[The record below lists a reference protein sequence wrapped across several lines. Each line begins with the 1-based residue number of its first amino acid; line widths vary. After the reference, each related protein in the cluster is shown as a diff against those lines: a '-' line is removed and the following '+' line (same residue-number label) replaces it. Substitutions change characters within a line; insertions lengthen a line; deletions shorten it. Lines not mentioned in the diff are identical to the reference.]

1 MDLKKAHIMIV
12 EEHDHVVKIMKE
24 MLSDLGFKMVTA
36 ASSGEEALVKA
47 KEHCPNLVFLDAKLN
62 GTMNSIEAAE
72 RIQEQFLIPVIFLTD
87 QEKEGTLLKKKLRNP
102 FGILEMPFDT
112 DELRS
117 SIEKALRRNEVESQK
132 KSEEDFR
139 GGLKRLRKVMEG
151 TIQALSLVVETR
163 DPYTARHQKRVAHL
177 ACAIADEM
185 GLPEDQINSVLIAGA
200 IHDIGKIYLPAEIL
214 NKPGQLNG
222 SEYSIIMNHPQV
234 GYDILKKVE
243 FPWPVAKIVLQH
255 HERMNGTG
263 YPYGLE
269 GEEIMLEAR
278 ILAVADAVEAMS
290 FERPHRKELGV
301 GKALDEISRER
312 DLAYDIDVVNA
323 CLRLFRGRGYVFE
336 LGK

>member
-1 MDLKKAHIMIV
+1 VAILAREI
-12 EEHDHVVKIMKE
+12 
-24 MLSDLGFKMVTA
+24 A
-36 ASSGEEALVKA
+36 RQ
-47 KEHCPNLVFLDAKLN
+47 
-62 GTMNSIEAAE
+62 MN
-72 RIQEQFLIPVIFLTD
+72 
-87 QEKEGTLLKKKLRNP
+87 
-102 FGILEMPFDT
+102 
-112 DELRS
+112 
-117 SIEKALRRNEVESQK
+117 
-132 KSEEDFR
+132 
-139 GGLKRLRKVMEG
+139 
-151 TIQALSLVVETR
+151 
-163 DPYTARHQKRVAHL
+163 
-177 ACAIADEM
+177 
-185 GLPEDQINSVLIAGA
+185 LPEDQIKAIYMAAL
-200 IHDIGKIYLPAEIL
+200 IHDIGKISIPAEIL
-214 NKPGQLNG
+214 SKPTRLNEV
-222 SEYSIIMNHPQV
+222 EYSIIKTHPQV